1 MKEKLKNFIDDIFVN
16 APKTQATLDAKEEFF
31 ANACDKYDDYIA
43 QGKDETA
50 AFNLTIAGIG
60 NINEVLRSLNTA
72 DAVENAAART
82 NNHTNQDELDLNCQF
97 SLDAQAVNS
106 IEINWTSG
114 NISIQTYT
122 GSQIKLT
129 ESINGSTEPLNE
141 RNRMYCFVNNDKLT
155 VNFTQAQ
162 GFFAGFIERSVGK
175 ELTVLIPQ
183 SGFTGNTLIL
193 DTVSADSIINCISFE
208 TVKINSISGKIAI
221 NSSTITGKLHSESKS
236 GTVSV
241 DGVDSGKLDINTTSG
256 KIKVSNC
263 HLTNKLCAESKSG
276 SVSID
281 GVNSS
286 KLDINTT
293 SGKIEISNCHL
304 TDKLCTESKSGA
316 INVENI
322 NAVKLELIT
331 ASGSISLTSA
341 NSERLK
347 LNTVSGRADICGQ
360 FNEIDANTL
369 SGNYSITSDTTV
381 KRIEFN
387 SASGSC
393 CLKVPESSGFCA
405 EFKSV
410 SGKLT
415 TDFPVTISDN
425 RKIYGDGAAEYVF
438 QTVSGKVKI
447 NRN

>member
-16 APKTQATLDAKEEFF
+16 APKTPATLDAKEEFF

-72 DAVENAAART
+72 DAVENATART
-82 NNHTNQDELDLNCQF
+82 NNHTHQDELDLNCQF

-221 NSSTITGKLHSESKS
+221 NSSTVTDKLHSESKS
-236 GTVSV
+236 GS
-241 DGVDSGKLDINTTSG
+241 I
-256 KIKVSNC
+256 
-263 HLTNKLCAESKSG
+263 
-276 SVSID
+276 SID

-369 SGNYSITSDTTV
+369 SGNYSITSDTAV

>member
-72 DAVENAAART
+72 NAVENAAART
-82 NNHTNQDELDLNCQF
+82 NNHTHQDELDLNCQF
-97 SLDAQAVNS
+97 SLNAQAVNS

-221 NSSTITGKLHSESKS
+221 NSSTVTDKLHSESKS

-241 DGVDSGKLDINTTSG
+241 DGVDSGKLDINTPSG

-263 HLTNKLCAESKSG
+263 R
-276 SVSID
+276 
-281 GVNSS
+281 
-286 KLDINTT
+286 
-293 SGKIEISNCHL
+293 L
-304 TDKLCTESKSGA
+304 TDKLCAESKSGA

-331 ASGSISLTSA
+331 ASGSISLTSV

-347 LNTVSGRADICGQ
+347 LNTVSGRADICGR

-369 SGNYSITSDTTV
+369 SGNYNIISATAV